1 MPVGD
6 ERVAASPF
14 PQALCRD
21 GCFPDRWWTAPG
33 TSCPPRA
40 SASGPPAAPTLAGRP
55 APTHAATVESNGL
68 PARFEAA
75 GSEIETVAREET
87 DGGGSG
93 SSPGPTAS
101 STRRRGT
108 DRSRDGEPP
117 GRGGHGSAPAGRIA
131 GRGGV
136 RGGSGQLSDASV
148 SFQVADGRMIAAARA
163 GSGW

>member
-6 ERVAASPF
+6 ERVADPG
-14 PQALCRD
+14 RRI
-21 GCFPDRWWTAPG
+21 GTDR
-33 TSCPPRA
+33 
-40 SASGPPAAPTLAGRP
+40 PADLAGRRT
-55 APTHAATVESNGL
+55 PTHAATEESNGL
-68 PARFEAA
+68 QAREAA

-87 DGGGSG
+87 DGGFRFITRSHGVVDAGVEEPIAPATVSR
-93 SSPGPTAS
+93 PGP
-101 STRRRGT
+101 
-108 DRSRDGEPP
+108 
-117 GRGGHGSAPAGRIA
+117 GGHGSAPAGRIA

>member
-87 DGGGSG
+87 DGGVRFITRSYGVVDAGVEEPIAPATVSR
-93 SSPGPTAS
+93 PGP
-101 STRRRGT
+101 
-108 DRSRDGEPP
+108 
-117 GRGGHGSAPAGRIA
+117 GGHGSAPAGRIA

-148 SFQVADGRMIAAARA
+148 SFQVVDGRMIAAARA